1 MVKLYNQGVYLL
13 NGSEIVPDGADAV
26 REIDGKGDYCIPH
39 SEGAQYVS
47 GYGAPQNQI

>member
-26 REIDGKGDYCIPH
+26 REIEGKVGHCLLYTSRC
-39 SEGAQYVS
+39 V
-47 GYGAPQNQI
+47 

>member
-26 REIDGKGDYCIPH
+26 REIEGKVGH
-39 SEGAQYVS
+39 AVS
-47 GYGAPQNQI
+47 KEEAAKETDR